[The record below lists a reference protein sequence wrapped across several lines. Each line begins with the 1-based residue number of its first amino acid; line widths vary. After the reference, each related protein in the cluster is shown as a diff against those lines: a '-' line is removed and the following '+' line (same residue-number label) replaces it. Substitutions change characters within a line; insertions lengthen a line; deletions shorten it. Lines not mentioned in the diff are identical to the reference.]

1 LFNDLKTLYAI
12 MTLGDNMEI
21 KRFSLGLLR
30 SNCYVLSNEGHAI
43 IIDPGYESLEVIEYI
58 ENENLIVDLIYIT
71 HGHHDHVG
79 GVKQMKAHF
88 NALVFAPKKDIEFMD
103 LTPLNRFGYPIPV
116 DHWVLEGYEFKAIG
130 KTFKVYDAPGHSE
143 GGTLLHVDHILFTG
157 DTLFYQSIGRTD
169 IPRANS
175 EILYHTVKRIYQL
188 FPKETIIYP
197 GHGRH
202 STIGHERQF
211 NPFVRL

>member
-1 LFNDLKTLYAI
+1 MFQDLKTFYAI
-12 MTLGDNMEI
+12 IACGDSMHI

-30 SNCYVLSNEGHAI
+30 SNCYVISNQGHAI
-43 IIDPGYESLEVIEYI
+43 IIDPGYESLEVIQYI
-58 ENENLIVDLIYIT
+58 EGENLIVDLIYIT

-79 GVKQMKAHF
+79 GVKQMKSHF
-88 NALVFAPKKDIEFMD
+88 DVLVYAPKKDIEFVGNF
-103 LTPLNRFGYPIPV
+103 PLNRFGYAIPV
-116 DHWVLEGYEFKAIG
+116 DVWVTEGYTFDALG
-130 KTFKVYDAPGHSE
+130 KSFKVYDAPGHSE
-143 GGTLLHVDHILFTG
+143 GGTLLYVDYILFTG

-175 EILYHTVKRIYQL
+175 EILYHTIKRMYHI

-202 STIGHERQF
+202 STIGHEQQF